1 LQHEQIEDPAHSE
14 KNGIHNWTKRGGIVG
29 RGVLIDYV
37 SYAAKHNIKYSV
49 TTRHEISI
57 ADIEAIAKEQNV
69 QFKPADILIIRS
81 GWVKWYNEATDE
93 ERIKGA
99 KEGHEFVGVAGNKE
113 SVEWL
118 WDHHFAAVAGDA
130 IAFEA
135 WPPKAP
141 YRMFIPL
148 PKSSSNVYF
157 WERLIVVGLH
167 DHFLAMWGTPIGEL
181 WNLEQLAEAC
191 KKENK
196 YSFFFTS
203 APLNVHGGIASPPN
217 ALAIL

>member
-1 LQHEQIEDPAHSE
+1 
-14 KNGIHNWTKRGGIVG
+14 
-29 RGVLIDYV
+29 VLIDYA
-37 SYAAKHNIKYSV
+37 SWAQKHNITYSV

-57 ADIEAIAKEQNV
+57 SDIEAIAKEQNV
-69 QFKPADILIIRS
+69 VFKPADILIIRS

-93 ERIKGA
+93 ERMKGA
-99 KEGHEFVGVAGNKE
+99 RDGHEFVGLAGNRE

-141 YRMFIPL
+141 YRGFPL
-148 PKSSSNVYF
+148 SSF
-157 WERLIVVGLH
+157 GFGEELMIAGLH

-181 WNLEQLAEAC
+181 WNLEQLAEVC

-196 YSFFFTS
+196 YSFFLTS
-203 APLNVHGGIASPPN
+203 APLNVHGGVASPPN